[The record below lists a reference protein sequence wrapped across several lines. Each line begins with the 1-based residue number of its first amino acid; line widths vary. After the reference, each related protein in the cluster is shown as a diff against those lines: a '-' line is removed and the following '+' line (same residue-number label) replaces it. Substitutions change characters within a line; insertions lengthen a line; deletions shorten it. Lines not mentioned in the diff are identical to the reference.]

1 MTYELIT
8 CFIKMWKFLDA
19 TSHIFCK
26 TTRHSIKMHSILSPR
41 HDRFSYTEL
50 SKNWMEYDDEIQ
62 KQPLQKTITWSN
74 EHQTHKGYNTFF
86 FKITFISQRISR
98 ALFNFSYRW

>member
-1 MTYELIT
+1 
-8 CFIKMWKFLDA
+8 MWKFLDA

-50 SKNWMEYDDEIQ
+50 SKNWMEYDDEIH
-62 KQPLQKTITWSN
+62 KQPLQKTITRSN
-74 EHQTHKGYNTFF
+74 EHKTHKGYNTFF
-86 FKITFISQRISR
+86 QDYIYFTEDKQGIIQFLLQMVAYSLNQKTSH
-98 ALFNFSYRW
+98 